1 MCSSHSSHYVFIF
14 KIHPSKS
21 NKTSNS
27 KNISLLSLA
36 LSGIPILIRISLY
49 VFLMP
54 TNYERNCSTNLT
66 LMLCQID
73 GNLYCCGKYPSLMG
87 YNEYNPLRGFF
98 LWLFKL
104 DGWSWREP
112 QMSSSD
118 RTYDVNLHASQLMY
132 RELLLCLSGTERH
145 QGHCNLRGKW
155 ITSVML

>member
-14 KIHPSKS
+14 KTHPSIS
-21 NKTSNS
+21 NQTSNS
-27 KNISLLSLA
+27 KNIFLLSLA

-49 VFLMP
+49 VCLMP

-87 YNEYNPLRGFF
+87 YNEYNPLRFLFF
-98 LWLFKL
+98 FMIIWTGRLILAWTTNEQF
-104 DGWSWREP
+104 WQNTWCE
-112 QMSSSD
+112 SSCFTADVLGIVALLVRD
-118 RTYDVNLHASQLMY
+118 RNA
-132 RELLLCLSGTERH
+132 SGT
-145 QGHCNLRGKW
+145 LRGKW